1 MPFRWQECLQFAGV
15 WDFGLIE
22 HVLRGLGATSAD
34 GAAAV
39 EPAQE
44 LLDDARE
51 AIRVARVGERVVVYL
66 PRTTAVKLKLEGGT
80 TAWNAVAF
88 DLENKRVANLPVV
101 PVDGAVRVAQHP
113 FEHDALL
120 VVSPAQ

>member
-1 MPFRWQECLQFAGV
+1 M

-34 GAAAV
+34 GAVAV

-66 PRTTAVKLKLEGGT
+66 PRTTAVKLKLEGGA

-88 DLENKRVANLPVV
+88 DLENKRVANLPVMS
-101 PVDGAVRVAQHP
+101 VDDAVRVAQHP